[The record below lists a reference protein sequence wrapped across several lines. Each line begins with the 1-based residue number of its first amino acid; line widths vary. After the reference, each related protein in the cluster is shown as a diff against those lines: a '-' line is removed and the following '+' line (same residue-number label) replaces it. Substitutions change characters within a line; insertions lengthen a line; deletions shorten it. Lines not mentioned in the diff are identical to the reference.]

1 MPRALLL
8 IACLAR
14 SSAFV
19 SPTRQLAAVH
29 AATVVEGDQA
39 AEVEPSLPKTP
50 PPTPKLVLP
59 GDRGSELNYGFTV
72 VAAGVTSLLLLTAA
86 LPADWQQ
93 PPSNSRDSRAAKVE
107 TMLREGKKLEKV
119 KGRVV
124 AVAELSATEK
134 AEAVA
139 LGAAPF
145 VIAPVLLL
153 APYAKR
159 IYDVA
164 RTEEILKDSRD
175 GGRKY
180 AAPASRSIGQGM
192 RKLLGKDL

>member
-107 TMLREGKKLEKV
+107 TMLREGKKLETV
-119 KGRVV
+119 SYTHLTLPTNLRV
-124 AVAELSATEK
+124 
-134 AEAVA
+134 
-139 LGAAPF
+139 
-145 VIAPVLLL
+145 
-153 APYAKR
+153 
-159 IYDVA
+159 
-164 RTEEILKDSRD
+164 
-175 GGRKY
+175 
-180 AAPASRSIGQGM
+180 
-192 RKLLGKDL
+192 